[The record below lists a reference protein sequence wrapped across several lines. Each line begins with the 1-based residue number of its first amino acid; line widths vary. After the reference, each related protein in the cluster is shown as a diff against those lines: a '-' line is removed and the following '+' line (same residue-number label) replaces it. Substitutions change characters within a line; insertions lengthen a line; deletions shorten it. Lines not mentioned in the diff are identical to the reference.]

1 MATALD
7 IPPIG
12 ANRAAVRTLVTTSD
26 VYRDAMR
33 ELVGGV
39 SVITAGTAP
48 RRAGFTAT
56 SVASLSVDPPRLIVC
71 ANRVS
76 STFPEIERC
85 RSFGVNI
92 LAWHHRELAARFS
105 GRGGLK
111 GEARFA
117 GECWHQMATGASL
130 LCDALVAL
138 DCELE
143 ELIERHLH
151 AIVIGRVVATRRG
164 RWVTRW
170 RIGAATTTAS
180 RTRTLI
186 ARVPGGSQFCKVATS
201 AAADAICQEGT
212 ALAAEARRDAERRV
226 PAALRNRGS

>member
-7 IPPIG
+7 IPPVG
-12 ANRAAVRTLVTTSD
+12 ASANRAAVPTLVTTSD

-92 LAWHHRELAARFS
+92 LA
-105 GRGGLK
+105 
-111 GEARFA
+111 
-117 GECWHQMATGASL
+117 
-130 LCDALVAL
+130 
-138 DCELE
+138 
-143 ELIERHLH
+143 
-151 AIVIGRVVATRRG
+151 
-164 RWVTRW
+164 
-170 RIGAATTTAS
+170 
-180 RTRTLI
+180 
-186 ARVPGGSQFCKVATS
+186 
-201 AAADAICQEGT
+201 
-212 ALAAEARRDAERRV
+212 
-226 PAALRNRGS
+226 